1 MQIGGVTKGKPSRRG
16 KTSPRPQVRQ
26 KKSDR
31 MISGKQSKE
40 AIMCDLAAAPL
51 DRLAQEMNLKWGI
64 DVLPELVEPEMAAKY
79 GSAVAKF
86 LEAMDEE
93 KPDVVAARVGVC
105 MRGLQAM
112 DAQATEKGA
121 QRASQD
127 VWQVELN
134 GEVIGIM
141 KEGRSWEAVKA
152 EMPDVRLYTMRE
164 VAVALDFY
172 NDHAFAIMTEEAK
185 KHFPS
190 AEVTGY
196 KKKGSLNGEI
206 PF

>member
-1 MQIGGVTKGKPSRRG
+1 MQIGGVAKGKPKRRG
-16 KTSPRPQVRQ
+16 KTAPRPQVRQ

-31 MISGKQSKE
+31 IISGRQSRE

-51 DRLAQEMNLKWGI
+51 DRLAQEMNVKWGI
-64 DVLPELVEPEMAAKY
+64 DVLPEIVEPEMAAKY

-86 LEAMDEE
+86 LEAMDEG
-93 KPDVVAARVGVC
+93 KPDVVTARVGVC

-127 VWQVELN
+127 VWQTELN
-134 GEVIGIM
+134 GEVIAIM
-141 KEGRSWEAVKA
+141 KDGRSWEAIKE

-172 NDHAFAIMTEEAK
+172 KDHAFAVMTEEAK

-196 KKKGSLNGEI
+196 NKKGSLDGEI